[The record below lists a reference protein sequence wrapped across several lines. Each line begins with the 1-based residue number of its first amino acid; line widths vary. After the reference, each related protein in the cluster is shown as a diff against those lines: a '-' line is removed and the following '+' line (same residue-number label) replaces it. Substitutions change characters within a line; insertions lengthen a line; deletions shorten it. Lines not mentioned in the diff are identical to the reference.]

1 MFTIAKYNK
10 VLVSSLSILIFLLG
24 TLVYAGTTGKI
35 AGKIID
41 KATGEAL
48 IGANVLI
55 VGTAM
60 GASSDIDGNYFI
72 LNIPP
77 GEYQVKASMIGYS
90 SFTIQK
96 IRVSIDQTSK
106 IDFELNSES
115 IELADVVVT
124 AEKLL
129 VRKDLTSTE
138 ETINGDYISMLPL
151 EDVSAV
157 INLQAGVVDGH
168 FRGGRGN
175 EVKYMIDGVPV
186 NDVYSGQSSLSA
198 EVNSIEEIQVLTGTF
213 NAEYGEALSGVVNQ
227 VTKIAGD
234 KLDGNIS
241 VYSGDYVSSHKD
253 IFTNID
259 HISPSNVYMIQGN
272 VSGPVP
278 GLNNLVK
285 FFLSGRYNYDEG
297 SIYGQR
303 VFNPSDSSNFS
314 ANDPADWYVGATGDK
329 AYVPMNFNR
338 KLSLQGKLAFNVGGG
353 KGIVLSGLY
362 QDNKYRD
369 YDHIY
374 RLNPDGDYKK
384 FQKSFLGIISYTLL
398 LDNSAFVDFSVSGIR
413 SEYKQYVYEDPLSLG
428 YWDVV
433 YHPGYVNPD
442 RKSDVSGNA
451 FLTGGT
457 ENWHFNHTTTSFTGK
472 SDLTWQID
480 NINQIKT
487 GLEFTIHELKYE
499 DFQIIIDETSNY
511 KPKIPERGAFNFN
524 TYQNGNLS
532 SFPFNLSLGPYQF
545 AYYVQDKIEIDYLIV
560 NVGLRYDYFE
570 PNGEYLN
577 YPNRINELDEFSPS
591 LWDAFRPPLD
601 SLLIKAKSKHQL
613 SPRIGI
619 SYPISDKGAIH
630 ISYGHFFQI
639 PPFENLY
646 RNPNFRIPL
655 TGDFPENIG
664 NTIGNADLEPQQT
677 IMYEIGLQQALTD
690 ELGITITSYY
700 KDIRNLLASEIFI
713 KNEFRKFS
721 KLINKDYGS
730 VKGITL
736 SFEKRFKDGVGATL
750 DYTYQIAK
758 GSASD
763 PNAAFNNAQ
772 SNPPI
777 ESNKQLVPLDWD
789 RTHSLNFTL
798 TLGVPGDYIA
808 SFIGRLGSGLPYTP
822 SLQNQRTGLENSDNR
837 PAFYDVDFYVTKYFE
852 LVGHQLSVFVKIF
865 NLFDTLNELN
875 VYGDTGRAGDTLEL
889 TRNQT
894 EPRGVNT
901 IKEYFTRPDFY
912 SSPRQIVLGAD
923 FSF

>member
-1 MFTIAKYNK
+1 MFTITCFNK
-10 VLVSSLSILIFLLG
+10 AIVSSISILLLLFG
-24 TLVYAGTTGKI
+24 TIIYAGTTGKI
-35 AGKIID
+35 AGKIFD
-41 KATGEAL
+41 KSTGEAL
-48 IGANVLI
+48 IGANILI
-55 VGTAM
+55 VGTSI
-60 GASSDIDGNYFI
+60 GASSDLDGNYFI

-77 GEYQVKASMIGYS
+77 GEYQIKASVIGYS

-96 IRVSIDQTSK
+96 VRVSIDQTTK
-106 IDFELNSES
+106 IDFELNPES
-115 IELADVVVT
+115 IELGEVLVT
-124 AEKLL
+124 AEKSI

-138 ETINGDYISMLPL
+138 ETISGENISMLPL

-157 INLQAGVVDGH
+157 VNLQAGVVDGH

-175 EVKYMIDGVPV
+175 EVKYLIDGVPV

-241 VYSGDYVSSHKD
+241 FYSGDYVSSHKD
-253 IFTNID
+253 IFTNIG
-259 HISPSNVYMIQGN
+259 HISPTNVYNIQGN
-272 VSGPVP
+272 ISGPVP
-278 GLNNLVK
+278 GLENFVK

-303 VFNPSDSSNFS
+303 IFNPSDSSNFS
-314 ANDPADWYVGATGDK
+314 ANNSADWYVGATGDK
-329 AYVPMNFNR
+329 AYIPMNFSKR
-338 KLSLQGKLAFNVGGG
+338 LSLQGKLAFNVGGG

-369 YDHIY
+369 YDHSY

-384 FQKSFLGIISYTLL
+384 FQKSFLGIVSYTLL
-398 LDNSAFVDFSVSGIR
+398 LDNSAFIDFSFSGLR
-413 SEYKQYVYEDPLSLG
+413 SEFKQYVYENPLDSRYVDP
-428 YWDVV
+428 
-433 YHPGYVNPD
+433 N
-442 RKSDVSGNA
+442 RKKDVSGNA
-451 FLTGGT
+451 FPTGGT
-457 ENWHFNHTTTSFTGK
+457 ENWHFNHTTTSYTGK
-472 SDLTWQID
+472 SDFTWQID

-487 GLEFTIHELKYE
+487 GLDFTYHDLKYK
-499 DFQIIIDETSNY
+499 DFQIVIDATSNF
-511 KPKIPERGAFNFN
+511 KPMIPELGAFNYN
-524 TYQNGNLS
+524 TYQAN
-532 SFPFNLSLGPYQF
+532 PYQF
-545 AYYVQDKIEIDYLIV
+545 AYYIQDKVEIDYLIV
-560 NVGLRYDYFE
+560 NVGLRFDYFE
-570 PNGEYLN
+570 PDGKYLKD
-577 YPNRINELDEFSPS
+577 PNKINLLDE
-591 LWDAFRPPLD
+591 LQPPFPD
-601 SLLIKAKSKHQL
+601 SLLISAKSKSQV

-677 IMYEIGLQQALTD
+677 IMYEIGLQQAFTD
-690 ELGITITSYY
+690 ELGITITGYY
-700 KDIRNLLASEIFI
+700 KDIRNLLASEIYI

-721 KLINKDYGS
+721 RLINKDYGS

-736 SFEKRFKDGVGATL
+736 SFEKRFNNGIGASL
-750 DYTYQIAK
+750 DYTFQIAK

-837 PAFYDVDFYVTKYFE
+837 PAFYDVDFYATKFIEFAGYQFS
-852 LVGHQLSVFVKIF
+852 LYMKIF
-865 NLFDTLNELN
+865 NLFDTLNEVN
-875 VYGDTGRAGDTLEL
+875 VFGDTGRAGDTLEL

-894 EPRGVNT
+894 APRGVNT
-901 IKEYFTRPDFY
+901 TKEFFTRPDFY
-912 SSPRQIVLGAD
+912 SSPRQIVIGAD

>member
-1 MFTIAKYNK
+1 MFTITSCNK
-10 VLVSSLSILIFLLG
+10 AIISSISILAILFG
-24 TLVYAGTTGKI
+24 TFIYAGTTGKI
-35 AGKIID
+35 AGKISD
-41 KATGEAL
+41 KSTGEAL
-48 IGANVLI
+48 IGANILI
-55 VGTAM
+55 VGTTL

-77 GEYQVKASMIGYS
+77 GEYQIKASVISYS

-96 IRVSIDQTSK
+96 VRVSIDQTTK
-106 IDFELNSES
+106 IDFELNPES
-115 IELADVVVT
+115 IELGEVLVT
-124 AEKLL
+124 AEKSI

-138 ETINGDYISMLPL
+138 ETISGDNISMLPL
-151 EDVSAV
+151 EDVAAV
-157 INLQAGVVDGH
+157 VNLQAGVVDGH

-175 EVKYMIDGVPV
+175 EVKYLIDGVPV

-234 KLDGNIS
+234 KLDGNLS
-241 VYSGDYVSSHKD
+241 FYSGDYVSSHKD

-259 HISPSNVYMIQGN
+259 HISPTNVYNIKGN
-272 VSGPVP
+272 ISGPVP
-278 GLNNLVK
+278 GLENFMK
-285 FFLSGRYNYDEG
+285 FFFSGRYNYDEG

-303 VFNPSDSSNFS
+303 IFNPSDSSNFS
-314 ANDPADWYVGATGDK
+314 ANNPADWYVGATGDK

-338 KLSLQGKLAFNVGGG
+338 RLSLQGKLALNVGGG

-369 YDHIY
+369 YDHLY

-384 FQKSFLGIISYTLL
+384 FQKSYLGIASYTLL
-398 LDNSAFVDFSVSGIR
+398 LDNSAFIDFSFSGLR
-413 SEYKQYVYEDPLSLG
+413 SEFKQYVYKDPL
-428 YWDVV
+428 D
-433 YHPGYVNPD
+433 PRYVDPN
-442 RKSDVSGNA
+442 RKKDVSGNA

-457 ENWHFNHTTTSFTGK
+457 QNWHFNHTTTSFTGK
-472 SDLTWQID
+472 SDFTWQID

-487 GLEFTIHELKYE
+487 GIDLTYHNLKYE
-499 DFQIIIDETSNY
+499 DFQIVIDATSNF
-511 KPKIPERGAFNFN
+511 KPMIPAPGAFNFN
-524 TYQNGNLS
+524 TYQAN
-532 SFPFNLSLGPYQF
+532 PYQF
-545 AYYVQDKIEIDYLIV
+545 AYYIQDKVEIDYLIV
-560 NVGLRYDYFE
+560 NVGLRFDYFE
-570 PNGEYLN
+570 PDGKYVKD
-577 YPNRINELDEFSPS
+577 PNKINLLDE
-591 LWDAFRPPLD
+591 LQPPFPD
-601 SLLIKAKSKHQL
+601 SLLISAKSKSQI
-613 SPRIGI
+613 SPRIGL

-690 ELGITITSYY
+690 ELGITITGYY

-721 KLINKDYGS
+721 KLINS
-730 VKGITL
+730 I
-736 SFEKRFKDGVGATL
+736 GATV
-750 DYTYQIAK
+750 DYTFQIAK

-798 TLGVPGDYIA
+798 TLGTPGNYIV

-822 SLQNQRTGLENSDNR
+822 ALQNQRTGLENSDNR
-837 PAFYDVDFYVTKYFE
+837 PAFYNVDFYATKFFE
-852 LVGHQLSVFVKIF
+852 LAGHQFSIYMKIF
-865 NLFDTLNELN
+865 NLFDTLNEVN
-875 VYGDTGRAGDTLEL
+875 VFGDTGRAGDTLEL

-894 EPRGVNT
+894 APRGVNT
-901 IKEYFTRPDFY
+901 IREFFTRPDFY